1 MDNVFLGCFLFGAI
15 FTLVTTLLGSLAPD
29 AELGAMGKLG
39 KVGKLGKLHIDGV
52 DVPLADPGAGVVAH
66 ADGGGLGTFLS
77 GYFTL
82 SSLVAFLTWFGA
94 AGYILSKAMGWSLV
108 LILPLAVLAGVAGG
122 GIIAWVIAKIK
133 EGDRPMNPADYRLEG
148 TLARVS
154 VSLPENGV
162 GEIVFS
168 LAGTTRCEAARAE
181 GGHRVPD
188 GTEVVITRY
197 ERGIATVQPLQ
208 ALLSQEQDALNR
220 LGASQQQTPQ
230 SE

>member
-29 AELGAMGKLG
+29 VELGAMCKVG
-39 KVGKLGKLHIDGV
+39 KVGKLGKLHV
-52 DVPLADPGAGVVAH
+52 DVPHADAGAGPLVH

-94 AGYILSKAMGWSLV
+94 AGYILSKAMGWSLWM
-108 LILPLAVLAGVAGG
+108 ILPLAVAAGVAGG

-133 EGDRPMNPADYRLEG
+133 EGDRPMNPADYKLEG

-154 VSLPENGV
+154 VRDRKS
-162 GEIVFS
+162 
-168 LAGTTRCEAARAE
+168 
-181 GGHRVPD
+181 
-188 GTEVVITRY
+188 VV
-197 ERGIATVQPLQ
+197 
-208 ALLSQEQDALNR
+208 
-220 LGASQQQTPQ
+220 
-230 SE
+230 